1 MGQFDA
7 TSHIIRLKGKEY
19 LEVKWRLV
27 WFRTEHPAESG
38 WAIVTQAE
46 EVTDTS
52 ARYRALIVDPEG
64 RTVATGTKTET
75 KSGFGDFVEKAET
88 GSIGRALALLGY
100 GTQFAGEDL
109 DEGARIV
116 DSPVERPQAQPAAAP
131 TPRPANDGLKLLR
144 NSLNT
149 IGITSDEDLQYCR
162 AQAQLT
168 AVKWVDMTQDQLNAV
183 YDQAVV
189 LADWRAR
196 EQAAE
201 AANAA
206 IAEPTADELAEVTA

>member
-7 TSHIIRLKGKEY
+7 TSHIIKLKGKDY

-27 WFRTEHPAESG
+27 WFRAEHPAESG
-38 WAIVTQAE
+38 WAIVTQSE

-131 TPRPANDGLKLLR
+131 TPNPALDLFRK
-144 NSLNT
+144 SLEA
-149 IGITSDEDLQYCR
+149 IGITDKDDLTYCR
-162 AQAQLT
+162 AQAKL
-168 AVKWVDMTQDQLNAV
+168 ADVKWAALTQDQLNAI
-183 YDQAVV
+183 YDHAVV
-189 LADWRAR
+189 LADWRAK
-196 EQAAE
+196 E
-201 AANAA
+201 AAAVAASEA
-206 IAEPTADELAEVTA
+206 IAEPTAEELAEVSA